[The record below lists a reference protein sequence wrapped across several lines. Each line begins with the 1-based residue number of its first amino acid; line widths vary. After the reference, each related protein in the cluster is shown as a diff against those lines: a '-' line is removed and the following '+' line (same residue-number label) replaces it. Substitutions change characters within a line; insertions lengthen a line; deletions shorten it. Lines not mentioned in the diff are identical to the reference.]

1 MGTQVF
7 KMETAMLALNLVN
20 GLIFAV
26 ILSCTKAPLG
36 KGCFSFA
43 QKRELP
49 DIYLHIYACPKKEDD

>member
-1 MGTQVF
+1 
-7 KMETAMLALNLVN
+7 MLALNLVN